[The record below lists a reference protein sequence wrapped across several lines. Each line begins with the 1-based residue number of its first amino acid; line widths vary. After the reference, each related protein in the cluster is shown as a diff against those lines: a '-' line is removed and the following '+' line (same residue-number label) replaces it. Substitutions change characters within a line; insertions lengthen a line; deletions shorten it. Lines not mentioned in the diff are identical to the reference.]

1 MAGWNGSGTFTKT
14 HTWVNDAANNIK
26 IRADRHDQ
34 NDTDFQS
41 GINNCLT
48 KDGQNS
54 PSANLPMNGKKHT
67 NVANA
72 AASNEYLAAGQYQDG
87 GIVYGTTTG
96 SANAY
101 VLTLGVSI
109 TSYTAGL
116 TLRFK
121 ANFAN
126 TGAATLDVDGLGAV
140 TIKKDT
146 SVDLVANDIIVDQ
159 IVQVTYDGTNFQVDI
174 FSVELDTTPGLEYNS
189 GKLRV
194 KAGEGIAL
202 DASGTNVDLDT
213 TPGLEFN
220 ASKLRVKAGTG
231 ITLDASGTNVD
242 VGTGANQIVQLDGSA
257 QLPALD
263 GTNLTNLPELWSLI
277 ETQTA
282 SASSTIDFTT
292 SINST
297 YYMYKIIITDVVPGT
312 DAVNFYFRTS
322 TDGGTSYDAG
332 ASDYA
337 YTGLRSLSTT
347 SSITSTGVAQIP
359 LVDTTAGYGAGTGTG
374 ETINMEVT
382 LYNPSSTA
390 YTYMRWDA
398 SYRNSSA
405 TIGFSGGAGVR
416 LSAADVDA
424 FRFLMSSGT
433 IASGTFKL
441 YGLKAA

>member
-87 GIVYGTTTG
+87 GIIYGTTTG

-126 TGAATLDVDGLGAV
+126 TGAATLNVDGLGAV

-146 SVDLVANDIIVDQ
+146 SVDLAANDIIVDQ
-159 IVQVTYDGTNFQVDI
+159 IVQVTYDGTNFQVSTFD
-174 FSVELDTTPGLEYNS
+174 VELDTTPGLEYNS

-220 ASKLRVKAGTG
+220 SSKLRVKAGTG

-242 VGTGANQIVQLDGSA
+242 VGTSANKIVQLNGSA
-257 QLPALD
+257 ELPAVS
-263 GTNLTNLPELWSLI
+263 GANLTNLPAATGDSVAKAW
-277 ETQTA
+277 
-282 SASSTIDFTT
+282 
-292 SINST
+292 
-297 YYMYKIIITDVVPGT
+297 VVF
-312 DAVNFYFRTS
+312 N
-322 TDGGTSYDAG
+322 
-332 ASDYA
+332 
-337 YTGLRSLSTT
+337 
-347 SSITSTGVAQIP
+347 
-359 LVDTTAGYGAGTGTG
+359 GTGTLSVIDSFNVTSVTDNG
-374 ETINMEVT
+374 TGDYTVNFTTAFANANYAMAAFVDIAAGTSNNGATAQQGSSKTTSAFDLETRTV
-382 LYNPSSTA
+382 
-390 YTYMRWDA
+390 
-398 SYRNSSA
+398 SA
-405 TIGFSGGAGVR
+405 GALIDCAVI
-416 LSAADVDA
+416 SIV
-424 FRFLMSSGT
+424 F
-433 IASGTFKL
+433 
-441 YGLKAA
+441 YGDQ